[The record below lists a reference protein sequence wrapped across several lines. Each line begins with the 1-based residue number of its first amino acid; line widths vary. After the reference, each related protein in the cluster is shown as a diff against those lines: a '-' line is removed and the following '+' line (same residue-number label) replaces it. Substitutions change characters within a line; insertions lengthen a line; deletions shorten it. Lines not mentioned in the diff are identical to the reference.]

1 MSDQTWQATPSS
13 SHSYPC
19 QSCGA
24 RLEFAPGTNAL
35 RCPYCGHMQQLAD
48 TGRQV
53 TEHSYDELARLP
65 RKPVA
70 SLAAN
75 VFACQKCGAKTESD
89 ALADVCQFCGAAVVA
104 EVSGGEMVV
113 PEAVLPFVVDRS
125 GVREALRKWVR
136 SRWFAPSKLKRV
148 SETEQVRGT
157 YLPHWTYDARTVSDY
172 TGQRGEH
179 YYTTETYTD
188 SDGNQQTRQVQHTR
202 WYPASGTV
210 SRDFDDVLVSG
221 TRRLDNKY
229 LDKLTPWPLHL
240 AQPYQPDYL
249 AGYTALRY
257 EVEPEAGLE
266 VAKGQMGKV
275 IHTDCERDI
284 GGDEQRV
291 QSIQTRYF
299 DLMFKLMLLPVWL
312 AAYIYAGRTFQV
324 MVNAHTGEVVGQ
336 RPYSVW
342 KIIFAIFTAIAVI
355 SIIIVLIALG
365 HHHR

>member
-1 MSDQTWQATPSS
+1 MSDQTWQAAPSA

-35 RCPYCGHMQQLAD
+35 RCPYCGHLQQLAD

-53 TEHSYDELARLP
+53 TEHRYDELATLP

-70 SLAAN
+70 TLGKY
-75 VFACQKCGAKTESD
+75 VYGCQKCGAKTESD
-89 ALADVCQFCGAAVVA
+89 AIADVCQFCGAALVA
-104 EVSGGEMVV
+104 DVSGGEMVV

-125 GVREALRKWVR
+125 GVREHLRKWVR

-148 SETEQVRGT
+148 SETEQLRGT

-188 SDGNQQTRQVQHTR
+188 SDGNTQTRQVRHTR
-202 WYPASGTV
+202 WYPAAGRV
-210 SRDFDDVLVSG
+210 ARDFDDILVPA
-221 TRRLDNKY
+221 TQRLDGKS
-229 LDKLTPWPLHL
+229 LSRLTPWPLHL

-266 VAKGQMGKV
+266 VAKGQMANV
-275 IHTDCERDI
+275 IHNDCESDI

-291 QSIQTRYF
+291 SSVDTRYF

-312 AAYIYAGRTFQV
+312 AAYVYAGKTFHV

-336 RPYSVW
+336 RPYSAL
-342 KIIFAIFTAIAVI
+342 KIASAVAAAIVVI
-355 SIIIVLIALG
+355 VIVILLVSAG
-365 HHHR
+365 HHR